1 MRPAL
6 IAAVLLLLAPA
17 AAHADVF
24 AASEG
29 RPPTHSDLDI
39 SLVNLST
46 GTAVPLPAGVNTPGA
61 DEFHPSVSADGSRM
75 VFERRSGATVRI
87 VLVDLKTGAS
97 ADLFNGFEQVSNPQT
112 TPGISADGKT
122 VATGEAF
129 SADFAPQLTLTDVS
143 AFPAGPFPH
152 STFKVSY
159 RFPNNTGFTSNP
171 VISGSRIAF
180 DETVAGSFPRIVL
193 GLFGGAAT
201 LPFGD
206 ADLGSSH
213 PAVGFPGGV
222 PTVLF
227 DQNNGTSRDLA
238 FRTFDP
244 PIGVAGSP
252 TVPLTQLNSAAF
264 NESRPSFSPDG
275 RYVGFVARQ
284 PIGPV
289 DLKVWDSQ
297 TQTFVGS
304 ALLGSVDAVFDG
316 ATTVWVTPVLRTT
329 AIIGSQVKFQLLQAS
344 GIGILVQ
351 RVVGHHKQFGRTV
364 PTLRMVGRVPL
375 GRFGAGRGRVR
386 WDGRVAGR
394 RLPHG
399 TYQVTVRAVDS
410 RSRVRDL
417 GTPRLVRR

>member
-6 IAAVLLLLAPA
+6 IAALFLLLAPA

-39 SLVNLST
+39 SVVDVST
-46 GTAVPLPAGVNTPGA
+46 GAEVTLPVGINTPGA
-61 DEFHPSVSADGSRM
+61 DELHPSVSADGSRM
-75 VFERRSGATVRI
+75 VFERRAGSTLRI

-97 ADLFNGFEQVSNPQT
+97 ADLFNGFEQAANPQS
-112 TPGISADGKT
+112 TPGISPDGKT

-152 STFKVSY
+152 STFKVSF
-159 RFPNNTGFTSNP
+159 RFPNITGYTSNP
-171 VISGSRIAF
+171 VISGNRIAF
-180 DETVAGSFPRIVL
+180 DETPAGALPRVVL
-193 GLFGGAAT
+193 GLFGGVSS

-206 ADLGSSH
+206 IDSRSTH

-227 DQNNGTSRDLA
+227 DQTSGISHDLV

-244 PIGVAGSP
+244 PISVAGSP
-252 TVPLTQLNSAAF
+252 SVPLAQLNGGASD
-264 NESRPSFSPDG
+264 ESRPSFSPDG

-284 PIGPV
+284 PAGPV
-289 DLKVWDSQ
+289 SLKVWDSQ

-304 ALLGSVDAVFDG
+304 
-316 ATTVWVTPVLRTT
+316 T
-329 AIIGSQVKFQLLQAS
+329 
-344 GIGILVQ
+344 
-351 RVVGHHKQFGRTV
+351 
-364 PTLRMVGRVPL
+364 PL
-375 GRFGAGRGRVR
+375 GV
-386 WDGRVAGR
+386 V
-394 RLPHG
+394 
-399 TYQVTVRAVDS
+399 
-410 RSRVRDL
+410 
-417 GTPRLVRR
+417 